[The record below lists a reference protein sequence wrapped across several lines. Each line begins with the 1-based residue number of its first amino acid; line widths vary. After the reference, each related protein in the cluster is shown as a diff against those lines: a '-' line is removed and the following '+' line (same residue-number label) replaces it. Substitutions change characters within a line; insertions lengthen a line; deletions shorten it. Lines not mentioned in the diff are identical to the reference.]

1 MYEMS
6 KQPAKGRIY
15 ETQIPEECA
24 KYDNLMSLK
33 LDGMLDAEKDRAFEG
48 HVVDCPHCAPLWE
61 AMLDADDMLRGWV
74 SEPLPVPASFHV
86 KVMAQ
91 VAVSPITHQELVPAF
106 AVAVPQVA
114 NGVQQPTRPLSM
126 TGPLHGL
133 TGPLTMRLVELQ
145 GRVAPYVRWI
155 AAGVLAF
162 ASMVG
167 LLMALIVSGALTFDG
182 QMAGVTSAFRNFF
195 QATDTWV
202 RSLFVGIGPGLF
214 VVAGLVLGLLALAGW
229 QVFAAYQRSVTEQRR
244 GNTGYLEMMA

>member
-1 MYEMS
+1 MS
-6 KQPAKGRIY
+6 KMPEKGKVY
-15 ETQIPEECA
+15 ETYIPEECA

-33 LDGMLDAEKDRAFEG
+33 LDGLLDAEKDRAFEG
-48 HVVDCPHCAPLWE
+48 HVIDCPHCAPLWE

-74 SEPLPVPASFHV
+74 SEPLPVPANFHV

-91 VAVSPITHQELVPAF
+91 VAVSPVVRQELAPAF
-106 AVAVPQVA
+106 APVMAQVPHA
-114 NGVQQPTRPLSM
+114 VQQPTRPLSM
-126 TGPLHGL
+126 TGPLRGL

-145 GRVAPYVRWI
+145 GRVAPYVRWV

-167 LLMALIVSGALTFDG
+167 LLMALVVSGVVTFDG
-182 QMAGVTSAFRNFF
+182 QLAGVTTAFRNFF

-229 QVFAAYQRSVTEQRR
+229 QVISAYQRSVMEQRR
-244 GNTGYLEMMA
+244 GTTGYLEMLA